1 MSKKVRITQVKSSIR
16 TLPMHKENLAALGLH
31 GKIGKSVT
39 HTLNP
44 AINGMLS
51 KIGHLVKVEEI

>member
-1 MSKKVRITQVKSSIR
+1 MKNKVRITQVISSIR
-16 TLPMHKENLAALGLH
+16 ILPEHRKSLAALGLH
-31 GKIGKSVT
+31 GKIGKSVE

-51 KIGHLVKVEEI
+51 KVRHLVKVEEI